1 MATGRAIQE
10 GKNRSAASLRKAAGR
25 CWRTQAAAGCS
36 TSCPSQRTEC
46 FPSAGKVAIPP
57 RRSVDAARILCFKVE
72 MITPLIACTA
82 AGTVL
87 RFISRPAPVVEKGGA
102 NRAMCPTKEKESEA
116 Y

>member
-1 MATGRAIQE
+1 MLSVGRKGCDTA
-10 GKNRSAASLRKAAGR
+10 KTLRR
-25 CWRTQAAAGCS
+25 CGAHPLFQ
-36 TSCPSQRTEC
+36 
-46 FPSAGKVAIPP
+46 
-57 RRSVDAARILCFKVE
+57 VE